1 MANVRKDALE
11 GRESRFEIARDS
23 ILEIMIIATGLSRA
37 AMATLMANYLDTS
50 QYRPQSIFQGRCVE
64 IRPFSLSRQ
73 EAYLSA
79 GRWPLKLWHRH
90 GQRVNFETACGMTTR
105 LSRKNI
111 PLGSRAAFLSALLEV
126 RVRASTDTRFC

>member
-23 ILEIMIIATGLSRA
+23 ILEIMIIATRLSRA
-37 AMATLMANYLDTS
+37 AMAALVANYLDTS

-73 EAYLSA
+73 EASLSA
-79 GRWPLKLWHRH
+79 GRWPLKLWHRR

-126 RVRASTDTRFC
+126 RVRASTDTRFG